1 MKENMERLRREQK
14 ELEMKSSPTKP
25 GQNTGLSDK
34 TPTKYRLVRQNMGK
48 LQVSPTIHGQNT
60 G

>member
-34 TPTKYRLVRQNMGK
+34 TPTKYRLVRQNTDK
-48 LQVSPTIHGQNT
+48 IQVSQTKYRQNT